1 MVNKIDNFDKFKVSV
16 DNQGKDVLEKNLDS
30 YDVKEINAERN
41 SLAREIR
48 QTVEFNDEEKQY
60 YFEKL
65 ANEVDDTDLSAVR
78 QFKLQ
83 VDKDRQEIR
92 GMIESYTGIINKNR
106 DAFGI
111 DTKRGL
117 DAADQYIEEF
127 MKLDA
132 AGKREWLSALEN
144 DIEERMEMLRRAK
157 ELMPDKNEYLKTLR
171 RSEVK
176 NLVGEMEK
184 SKAHIRDAEK
194 IFAENPEEFS
204 EDEKK
209 ELTEQLNDSSR
220 HDQAKVVNNMRS
232 EQKERKELTAGYNAL
247 PDKYKN
253 LASGFNTLPL
263 DEKRNAVENVENE
276 LTNDYRNLQRSHPL
290 GKHISEDGKDKAYTY
305 FKDCDLKNKVDALTK
320 LDSQFKHEKKLSDE
334 FEDLLKKLGKNEK
347 PAKLEKLRL
356 DFYRA
361 DYQKKKEELIPGL
374 KEVVKESDETT
385 TEEKRL
391 TENYKKMLDKAVEKK
406 HIAKTTREKSLKK
419 WAKESMEYKRETVD
433 GFEDLLAP
441 YTALFERFT
450 ALPEKLQKGNEAFF
464 EAGFHRKLEMV
475 TRLEE
480 KIESADKSKTPEKA
494 EKKDIESAEKISKK
508 RIQDL
513 TNRATSA
520 ERDGEYKDALDY
532 YGEILDVNPYDVIA
546 KSRIKELKSMLKQD
560 KEKIPKSKD
569 AESAL
574 MAEALRQQEVNKQRE
589 YFTVLS
595 VAADET
601 KSSEAQHGTIVA
613 AGRQKDAED
622 GEVAEALEEYSEGT
636 AVLNKEGESEEILE
650 INADKDTVSSE
661 VLAGMRRPVV
671 SDIIKS
677 SDQTAAKFIQFKNSS
692 GQKLSGAEGQRQA
705 DYIEE
710 QMKENIAGN
719 VADMAERRKIGIDE
733 DKLEEIL
740 EKKDLKKLDMAA

>member
-1 MVNKIDNFDKFKVSV
+1 MVNKIDNFDKFDVSENQAKAV
-16 DNQGKDVLEKNLDS
+16 DQNKLDS
-30 YDVKEINAERN
+30 YDIREINNER
-41 SLAREIR
+41 SALAKSIR
-48 QTVEFNDEEKQY
+48 QATEFNDGEKQY
-60 YFEKL
+60 YFETL
-65 ANEVDDTDLSAVR
+65 ANEVEDTNLSAVR
-78 QFKLQ
+78 QYRLQ
-83 VDKDRQEIR
+83 VEKDRQEIR
-92 GMIESYTGIINKNR
+92 GMIDSYTGIINKNR

-117 DAADQYIEEF
+117 DAADQYIDEF
-127 MKLDA
+127 MKLDS
-132 AGKREWLSALEN
+132 AGKREWLSSLEN

-157 ELMPDKNEYLKTLR
+157 ELMPEQNDYLHTLR

-176 NLVGEMEK
+176 KLVGELEK
-184 SKAHIRDAEK
+184 SKTHVRDAEK
-194 IFAENPEEFS
+194 IFADNTEAFS

-220 HDQAKVVNNMRS
+220 HDQAKIVNNMRS
-232 EQKERKELTAGYNAL
+232 ELKERKELAAGYNAL
-247 PDKYKN
+247 PDKYKG
-253 LASGFNTLPL
+253 LSSGFNALPL
-263 DEKRNAVENVENE
+263 DEKRNAVEHIENE
-276 LTNDYRNLQRSHPL
+276 LTNDYRNLQRNHPL
-290 GKHISEDGKDKAYTY
+290 RKHISEDGKDQAYAY
-305 FKDCDLKNKVDALTK
+305 FKECSLKDKVGALGK
-320 LDSQFKHEKKLSDE
+320 MDSQFKHEKQLSDE

-347 PAKLEKLRL
+347 PAKQEKLRL
-356 DFYRA
+356 DFYKA

-374 KEVVKESDETT
+374 KKVVKESDETT
-385 TEEKRL
+385 AEEKSL
-391 TENYKKMLDKAVEKK
+391 TDNYKKMLDKAVEKK

-450 ALPEKLQKGNEAFF
+450 ALPEKLQKGNEAFY
-464 EAGFHRKLEMV
+464 EAGFLRKLETV

-480 KIESADKSKTPEKA
+480 KIETADKEKTPEKA
-494 EKKDIESAEKISKK
+494 GKKDIESAEKISKK

-513 TNRATSA
+513 TNLATTA
-520 ERDGEYKDALDY
+520 ERDKEYEDALDY
-532 YGEILDVNPYDVIA
+532 YREILDMDPHDLIA
-546 KSRIKELKSMLKQD
+546 QSRIKEVKSKTGQD
-560 KEKIPKSKD
+560 KEKKQTGKD
-569 AESAL
+569 AENAL
-574 MAEALRQQEVNKQRE
+574 MAEALRQQDVNKQRE

-601 KSSEAQHGTIVA
+601 SSSEAQHGTITA
-613 AGRQKDAED
+613 SKRQKDSED
-622 GEVAEALEEYSEGT
+622 WEVAEALEKYSEGT
-636 AVLNKEGESEEILE
+636 SVLNKEGEAENILE

-705 DYIEE
+705 DYVEE
-710 QMKENIAGN
+710 QMKETIGN
-719 VADMAERRKIGIDE
+719 KVADMAERRKIGVDE
-733 DKLEEIL
+733 DKLEEML

>member
-1 MVNKIDNFDKFKVSV
+1 MANKIDNFDKFDVSENQARAV
-16 DNQGKDVLEKNLDS
+16 DQKKLDS
-30 YDVKEINAERN
+30 YDVREINSER
-41 SLAREIR
+41 SALARSIR
-48 QTVEFNDEEKQY
+48 QATEFNDGEKQY
-60 YFEKL
+60 YFEAL
-65 ANEVDDTDLSAVR
+65 ANEVDDTNLSAIR
-78 QFKLQ
+78 QYKLQ

-117 DAADQYIEEF
+117 DAADEYIEDF

-157 ELMPDKNEYLKTLR
+157 ELMPDNNDYLHTLR

-184 SKAHIRDAEK
+184 SKAHIREAEK
-194 IFAENPEEFS
+194 IFADNSEAFS

-209 ELTEQLNDSSR
+209 ELTEQLNDSTR
-220 HDQAKVVNNMRS
+220 HDQAKIVNGIRS
-232 EQKERKELTAGYNAL
+232 ELKERKELTAGYNAL
-247 PDKYKN
+247 PDKYKS
-253 LASGFNTLPL
+253 LAPGFNTLPL
-263 DEKRNAVENVENE
+263 DEKRNAAENVENE

-290 GKHISEDGKDKAYTY
+290 NKHISEDGKDQAYAY
-305 FKDCDLKNKVDALTK
+305 FKECDLKDKVGALAK
-320 LDSQFKHEKKLSDE
+320 LDSQFKLEQKLSDE

-356 DFYRA
+356 DFYKS
-361 DYQKKKEELIPGL
+361 DYKKKKEELIPGL
-374 KEVVKESDETT
+374 KKVAKESVETT

-406 HIAKTTREKSLKK
+406 HIAKITREKSLKK
-419 WAKESMEYKRETVD
+419 WAKESMDYKRETVD
-433 GFEDLLAP
+433 GFEALLAP

-450 ALPEKLQKGNEAFF
+450 ALPENLQKGNEAFF

-480 KIESADKSKTPEKA
+480 KIESADKNKKPEKA

-513 TNRATSA
+513 TNRATTA
-520 ERDGEYKDALDY
+520 ERDGEFEDALDY
-532 YGEILDVNPYDVIA
+532 YKEILDMDPDDIIA
-546 KSRIKELKSMLKQD
+546 QSRIKEVKSKTGQS
-560 KEKIPKSKD
+560 KEKDTTGKD

-574 MAEALRQQEVNKQRE
+574 MAEALRQQDVNKQRE

-613 AGRQKDAED
+613 AKRQKDSED
-622 GEVAEALEEYSEGT
+622 WEVAEALEKYTEGSS
-636 AVLNKEGESEEILE
+636 VLNKEGKAEEILT
-650 INADKDTVSSE
+650 INTDKDTVSSE
-661 VLAGMRRPVV
+661 VLSGMRRPIV

-677 SDQTAAKFIQFKNSS
+677 SEQTAAKFIQFKNSS

-710 QMKENIAGN
+710 QMKANIAGN